1 MAWQQASASRD
12 DASDNGGYDDVHGL
26 FKSTIALFFMR
37 LQCACEMSE
46 RHKTPT
52 VSSPTHQTPEAG
64 GSHWTPAD
72 LNQHQR
78 HRKTPDIM
86 PRLWTHAIIM

>member
-1 MAWQQASASRD
+1 MQRHFPQNLPLSEPNVAERV
-12 DASDNGGYDDVHGL
+12 GRL
-26 FKSTIALFFMR
+26 CLALPFRAFMR

-86 PRLWTHAIIM
+86 PPLWTHAIIM